1 MIERKPSYRAG
12 QIQHCLQKRN
22 LLRQV
27 QREPPWVSTKEGL
40 SNFPRFRKVILTSW
54 HHEDSGEPLSELGSP
69 GILYIMPER
78 NHLLVVCSPKSLV
91 LLVVLSPELLL
102 LGTSLQ
108 LQDNAYEGL
117 LVAIHPRVTEDQDLI
132 PKITANIIIA
142 DWYRKHRDDP
152 YTLQYRGCGE
162 EGQYI
167 HFTPNFLL
175 NDNLTAIYG
184 SRGRVFVHEWAHLRW
199 GVFDEYNNEK
209 PFYMAGHNQV
219 KVTRCSSD
227 LTGIFVCE
235 KNTCTQENCIIH
247 NLFKEGC
254 MFIHNNTQ
262 NATASIM
269 YMQSL
274 SSVVEFCNSSTHNQ
288 EAPNLQNQMCSLR
301 STWDVIMDSV
311 DLRKSIPLDAA
322 ALPPPPTFS
331 LLQTGDRIICL
342 VLDVSGKMA
351 EADRLLRL
359 HQAAEFYLLQVVEIH
374 TYVGIV
380 SFSSKGLVR
389 TLPRQIKNPRDRK
402 QLSST
407 LPTTV
412 IAGVGANICSGLR
425 TGLQVIESLHGNA
438 FGSVIILATSGGDG
452 DISNCLSTMINSGST
467 IHTIALGPF
476 VAENLEE
483 LSILTGGLKFFA
495 SDKSS
500 SNGLIDAFSRIS
512 SGTGDIFRQPVQLD
526 SAGEIIDI
534 HQHFN
539 RTVTIDEGL
548 GNDTVFLVTWE
559 THGPPDIVL
568 QDPSGKKYFTEDFN
582 TNPELKSSYLWIPET
597 AKTGHWTCLL
607 NNTHS
612 SPQAL
617 KVSVSSRASDDVVPP
632 VTVTAHVDKDETHF
646 PHPVIIYADVK
657 QGFYPILQ
665 ANVIAVIEPEIGEP
679 VRLELFDDGAGADI
693 IKNDGI
699 YSRYF
704 FSFTVNGRYS
714 LKVHVHQ
721 ESHIRR
727 LSKSIP
733 RSHAIYVPGYIVNG
747 NIQMNAP
754 KKSTGDGDIQVQK
767 WGFNRTTSGGSFSVL
782 DVPTGPHLDLFP
794 PCRII
799 NLEAIRKEEEIILSW
814 TASGEDFDQGQAASY
829 EIRISK
835 NLQKITDDFKN
846 AILVNS
852 SKMIP
857 QPAGSRET
865 FVFTPALLTKEQQQQ
880 LDGEMGEADKIYL
893 AIRALDET
901 SLQGQ
906 VSNIVQAALFIPGI
920 APSVP
925 AREFLILKGVLT
937 AVGLIMTLCLMIF
950 VAHCTFSRKKK
961 SRKKDNRTKLL

>member
-1 MIERKPSYRAG
+1 M
-12 QIQHCLQKRN
+12 
-22 LLRQV
+22 
-27 QREPPWVSTKEGL
+27 
-40 SNFPRFRKVILTSW
+40 
-54 HHEDSGEPLSELGSP
+54 SELGYP
-69 GILYIMPER
+69 GILSSMPKR
-78 NHLLVVCSPKSLV
+78 NRLLLARSLKSLI

-108 LQDNAYEGL
+108 LQDNAYDGL
-117 LVAIHPRVTEDQDLI
+117 LFAIHPRVSEDHNLVPKIMGMISEASSYLFNATKRRVYFGNVKILI
-132 PKITANIIIA
+132 PDTWKAHNYSQAKWESYEKANIIIA
-142 DWYRKHRDDP
+142 DWYRKWRDDP

-167 HFTPNFLL
+167 HLTPNFLL

-184 SRGRVFVHEWAHLRW
+184 PRGRVFVHEWAHLRW

-209 PFYMAGHNQV
+209 PFYMAGRNQV

-227 LTGIFVCE
+227 LTSIFVCE
-235 KNTCTQENCIIH
+235 KNICTQENCIIH

-254 MFIHNNTQ
+254 MFLHNNTQ

-274 SSVVEFCNSSTHNQ
+274 SSVVEFCNASTHNQ
-288 EAPNLQNQMCSLR
+288 EAPNLQNQLCSLR
-301 STWDVIMDSV
+301 STWDVIMDSA
-311 DLRKSIPLDAA
+311 DFRKSLPLDDAA

-331 LLQTGDRIICL
+331 LLQTGDRVICL

-380 SFSSKGLVR
+380 SFGSKGLVR
-389 TLPRQIKNPRDRK
+389 ALPRQIRNHKDRR
-402 QLSST
+402 QLSSA

-412 IAGVGANICSGLR
+412 IANAGVDICSGLR
-425 TGLQVIESLHGNA
+425 MGLQVIESLHGNA
-438 FGSVIILATSGGDG
+438 YGSVIILATSGGDG
-452 DISNCLSTMINSGST
+452 DISNCLSIMINSGST

-476 VAENLEE
+476 VAKNLEE
-483 LSILTGGLKFFA
+483 LPTLTGGLKFFA
-495 SDKSS
+495 SDRAS
-500 SNGLIDAFSRIS
+500 SNSLIDAFSRIS

-526 SAGEIIDI
+526 STGEIIDI
-534 HQHFN
+534 HQYVR
-539 RTVTIDEGL
+539 RTVTIDGGL
-548 GNDTVFLVTWE
+548 GNDTVFLVMWQTS
-559 THGPPDIVL
+559 GPPDIVL

-582 TNPELKSSYLWIPET
+582 TNPGLRSSYLRIPET
-597 AKTGHWTCLL
+597 AKTGPWTCLL

-612 SPQAL
+612 SRQAL
-617 KVSVSSRASDDVVPP
+617 RMAVSSSASDDAQPP
-632 VTVTAHVDKDETHF
+632 ITVTARVNEAVTHF

-657 QGFYPILQ
+657 QGFHPVLE
-665 ANVIAVIEPEIGEP
+665 ANVTAVIEPEMGEP

-714 LKVHVHQ
+714 LKVHVCQ
-721 ESHIRR
+721 ENHSRR
-727 LSKSIP
+727 LPNSTP
-733 RSHAIYVPGYIVNG
+733 GSHAMYVPGYIVNG

-782 DVPTGPHLDLFP
+782 GAPTGTHLDVFP

-799 NLEAIRKEEEIILSW
+799 NLEAIRKEEEIILFW
-814 TASGEDFDQGQAASY
+814 TAPGDDFDQGQAASY
-829 EIRISK
+829 EIRVSK
-835 NLQKITDDFKN
+835 SLQKIRDDFRN
-846 AILVNS
+846 ALLVNI
-852 SKMIP
+852 SKLTP

-865 FVFTPALLTKEQQQQ
+865 FVFTLALLTKQRQQQ
-880 LDGEMGEADKIYL
+880 LDGETGEGNSIYL
-893 AIRALDET
+893 AVRALDEAFLT
-901 SLQGQ
+901 GP
-906 VSNIVQAALFIPGI
+906 VSNIVQAALFVPRNTS
-920 APSVP
+920 SVT
-925 AREFLILKGVLT
+925 AREFLILRGVVT
-937 AVGLIMTLCLMIF
+937 AVGLIATICLIIL
-950 VAHCTFSRKKK
+950 VAHCTLSRKKK